1 MYLTQMKGA
10 AGQLCQQRGD
20 LWGTG
25 ERTDYWEGTVSVLG
39 KSEGLVGKEEQP
51 ARKK

>member
-20 LWGTG
+20 LGGAG
-25 ERTDYWEGTVSVLG
+25 ERTDYWEGAVSIVG
-39 KSEGLVGKEEQP
+39 KSKGLMGKGEQP
-51 ARKK
+51 ARKE